1 MSAWMETGS
10 GRAAVRD
17 EELGSLAAHALSAR
31 VDEVDGQ
38 TGVVL
43 DDGDG
48 ELGLSEAFGRRED
61 IARAYKRVAATML
74 ARAAMLDAEA
84 PCRNRGET

>member
-1 MSAWMETGS
+1 MNRLVTSDGPET
-10 GRAAVRD
+10 A
-17 EELGSLAAHALSAR
+17 ELGSLSAR
-31 VDEVDGQ
+31 SLTASIEEVDGQ

-43 DDGDG
+43 DDDDG
-48 ELGLSEAFGRRED
+48 VVELSEAFGPPGT
-61 IARAYKRVAATML
+61 IARAYKRVAATLL